1 MTETN
6 PTDPNRRRKPAP
18 RRFHSLPSWT
28 GPSTRLIHGG
38 RRADYNAGSVVPPIY
53 QSTTYHYPA
62 PYSESAGRGG
72 VYLYTRNANPTLEVA
87 AELLRNLEGAKAAK
101 VYASGMGAIS
111 ATLVSLLRPG
121 AEVVALD
128 TLYGGT
134 LDFLRWF
141 GAQYDL
147 RVRWVNT
154 AQSREPERVVR
165 KGTRL
170 VYLESPTNPLLQV
183 HDIARW
189 ARAADRFGALVA
201 VDNTFATPINQRP
214 LELGADLVIHSA
226 TKYLGG
232 HADLLGGT
240 VIGSPELLDRID
252 PHETLGSVLDPFA
265 AFLLVRGLKTLA
277 IRVTRQNENGQ
288 RAAEAL
294 AGHPKVERVFYPGR
308 GSAHQEEIAG
318 RQMSGRG
325 GMIAFV
331 VRGGLAGARKL
342 LRRLRLVHVASSL
355 GGVESLASLPLETSH
370 RHLTSDELST
380 RGIPPG
386 LVRISLGIEEP
397 DDLVR
402 DLMEALDRL

>member
-1 MTETN
+1 MTDAN
-6 PTDPNRRRKPAP
+6 PTGPSRRRKPAP
-18 RRFHSLPSWT
+18 RRFQPLPPWV
-28 GPSTRLIHGG
+28 GPSTRLVHGG
-38 RRADYNAGSVVPPIY
+38 RRADYNAGSVVAPIY

-72 VYLYTRNANPTLEVA
+72 VYLYTRNENPTLELA
-87 AELLRNLEGAKAAK
+87 AEILRNLEGAEAAK

-121 AEVVALD
+121 EEVVALD

-141 GAQYDL
+141 GAQYDI
-147 RVRWVNT
+147 RVRWVST
-154 AQSREPERVVR
+154 AQSREPERIVR

-189 ARAADRFGALVA
+189 ATAAARCGALVA

-277 IRVTRQNENGQ
+277 LRVARQNENGR

-294 AGHPKVERVFYPGR
+294 ARHPKVERVFYPGR
-308 GSAHQEEIAG
+308 GSAEQEEVAR

-325 GMIAFV
+325 GMIAFIV
-331 VRGGLAGARKL
+331 QGGLAGARKF

-355 GGVESLASLPLETSH
+355 GSVESLASIPLETSH
-370 RHLTSDELST
+370 RHLASAELEA

-402 DLMEALDRL
+402 DLTEAMNRL